1 MKLKI
6 NIIFLYFLVEN
17 AFGLSNLEINQTVKA
32 YLIQNGIFQ
41 NFSINKKLK
50 LPNCEK
56 NIEVKKKFN
65 TFKTLEIACLQDN
78 PWTYNI
84 RVKIQNDKKKFKQ
97 KLKSKN
103 KEIKLIKLN
112 KNLKKG
118 HIITENDI
126 IVVKTNQK
134 GASNY
139 FSNKNEVLGKKT
151 KTFIR
156 EGQILRQRH
165 IRKNWTII
173 EGQRIIIENNKSKI
187 QVLIEGEALKS
198 AMSGDYVEVLNKST
212 GKSVKAW
219 VKNNKKVSIFR

>member
-1 MKLKI
+1 MKLKLY
-6 NIIFLYFLVEN
+6 IILLYFLVEN
-17 AFGLSNLEINQTVKA
+17 AFGLSNIEINKA
-32 YLIQNGIFQ
+32 IKEYLNQNGILQ

-56 NIEVKKKFN
+56 NIEVKKKFD
-65 TFKTLEIACLQDN
+65 TYKTLEIICHQDN
-78 PWTYNI
+78 SWTYNI

-97 KLKSKN
+97 KSKSKN

-112 KNLKKG
+112 KNLKKDQ
-118 HIITENDI
+118 IITENDI
-126 IVVKTNQK
+126 YFVKTNQK

-151 KTFIR
+151 KILLR

-165 IRKNWTII
+165 LRINWTIK
-173 EGQRIIIENNKSKI
+173 EGQKIFIENNKSKI
-187 QVLIEGEALKS
+187 QVLIEGVALKS
-198 AMSGDYVEVLNKST
+198 AMEGDYVEVLNKST
-212 GKSVKAW
+212 GKSIKAW